1 MNVHDVAAMLP
12 SRFGQVRS
20 VEEVQVGLSGAE
32 VHAVSTDAGDYVL
45 RIAPILDHALW
56 ERELVVRRLTSDAG
70 IAPALEWVDESRGV
84 TLSQRIGGRG
94 FVSALG
100 DASERMRALG
110 SLARTLARLHSLPG
124 DGLVV
129 ADPVAFARGTWR
141 VQSQRPGFPPWAAA
155 AFAHIERAEP
165 LLAGDPRRGPS
176 HNDLNPAN
184 VLWDGERVWL
194 VDWEQSGL
202 THPYYDMAA
211 LSTFLMTDDGVALQ
225 LVTAQEG
232 VPLSAEQAELFLAL
246 RRLAMV
252 FYATIFFSLAGK
264 LDETVPSALN
274 DVPSMAGV
282 YASIEG
288 GALSLRTREGQGLF
302 GASMLKRALTGG

>member
-12 SRFGQVRS
+12 PRFGQVRS
-20 VEEVQVGLSGAE
+20 VEEIQVGLSGAE
-32 VHAVSTDAGDYVL
+32 VHGVSTDAGDYVL
-45 RIAPILDHALW
+45 RIVPILDHDRW
-56 ERELVVRRLTSDAG
+56 TRELFVRRLTSDAG

-94 FVSALG
+94 FVPALG

-110 SLARTLARLHSLPG
+110 SLARTIARLHALPT

-129 ADPVAFARGTWR
+129 ADPIAFARATWR
-141 VQSQRPGFPPWAAA
+141 VQSGRRGFPAWAAP
-155 AFAHIERAEP
+155 AFAHVERAEQ
-165 LLAGDPRRGPS
+165 LIAGDPRLVPS

-211 LSTFLMTDDGVALQ
+211 LTTFLIVGDDVALQ
-225 LVTAQEG
+225 LVTTQEG
-232 VPLSAEQAELFLAL
+232 IPLTAEQSELVLGL

-252 FYATIFFSLAGK
+252 FYGTIFFSLAGK
-264 LDETVPSALN
+264 LDETVPAVLV
-274 DVPSMAGV
+274 DVPSMAEV
-282 YASIEG
+282 YARIG
-288 GALSLRTREGQGLF
+288 RGALSMRTREGQGLF
-302 GASMLKRALTGG
+302 GAAMLRQVLTAG